1 MDELKMINCKL
12 IVIVVNKKIN
22 AKIFSGDSLKVRV
35 SGAQSGTIL
44 DTGIV
49 EKNSFL
55 LIS

>member
-49 EKNSFL
+49 
-55 LIS
+55 